1 MQKPSR
7 PAPGLHERPALLVL
21 EDGTAFPG
29 LAIGAAGVASGEA
42 CFTTSMCG
50 YEESVTDPSYVA
62 QVLCFAYPLIGTYG
76 VQESRME
83 SDRVQC
89 EGVVMRDAR
98 PEFASFLRDR
108 GVVALTGL
116 DTRTLVR
123 RIRDGGVLRC
133 ALGEASAA
141 DLHARAL
148 AEPPIDGRP
157 LDRAVGAAASYVVGA
172 GPRVVVVDLGSKRSI
187 PRRLADAG
195 LEAHVVPGWFGAEAI
210 LELAPRAVLIA
221 NGPGDPAVL
230 GEQVETIRA
239 LLGRVPLFGVCLG
252 HQLLGLALGHSTFK
266 LPFGHRGANH
276 PVRDLE
282 TGRVLVTVQNHGF
295 AVAADDDV
303 SHVSLNDGT
312 CEGLAGDGFES
323 VQFHPEASPGP
334 LDALPFFDRL
344 ARTCR
349 SAPTFARS

>member
-1 MQKPSR
+1 MQQ
-7 PAPGLHERPALLVL
+7 ATTGAAAQAQLVL
-21 EDGTAFPG
+21 EDGTVFPG
-29 LAIGAAGVASGEA
+29 SSIGARGIASGEA
-42 CFTTSMCG
+42 CFTTAMTG
-50 YEESVTDPSYVA
+50 YEEAVTDPSYVA
-62 QVLCFAYPLIGTYG
+62 QVLCFSYPLIGTYG
-76 VQESRME
+76 VDETRLE

-89 EGVVMRDAR
+89 EGVVMRDVR
-98 PEFASFLRDR
+98 PEFAAWLRDR
-108 GVVALTGL
+108 GVVALTGV

-123 RIRDGGVLRC
+123 KIRDGGVLRC
-133 ALGEASAA
+133 ALGEGTDEA
-141 DLHARAL
+141 LHARAL

-157 LDRAVGAAASYVVGA
+157 LDRQVGATEVVSVGA

-195 LEAHVVPGWFGAEAI
+195 LEAYVVPGWWGADAI
-210 LELAPRAVLIA
+210 LAAEPRAVLIA

-230 GEQVETIRA
+230 TAQVETIRA
-239 LLGRVPLFGVCLG
+239 LLGRTPLFGVCLG
-252 HQLLGLALGHSTFK
+252 HQLLGLALGHETFK

-276 PVRDLE
+276 PVQDVR

-295 AVAADDDV
+295 AVGANGDS

-312 CEGLAGDGFES
+312 CEGLRGDGFET

-344 ARTCR
+344 AERCR

>member
-1 MQKPSR
+1 MHNGTEGR
-7 PAPGLHERPALLVL
+7 LVL
-21 EDGTAFPG
+21 EDGTVFPG
-29 LAIGAAGVASGEA
+29 LGIGASGIASGEA
-42 CFTTSMCG
+42 CFTTAMTG

-76 VQESRME
+76 VDESRME
-83 SDRVQC
+83 SGRVQC

-98 PEFASFLRDR
+98 PEFAAWLRER
-108 GVVALTGL
+108 GVVALTGV

-123 RIRDGGVLRC
+123 KIRDGGVLRC
-133 ALGEASAA
+133 ALGDAPAEE
-141 DLHARAL
+141 LRRRAL
-148 AEPPIDGRP
+148 DEPFIDGRP
-157 LDRAVGAAASYVVGA
+157 LDRQVGATEPSSVGA

-187 PRRLADAG
+187 PRRLAEAG
-195 LEAHVVPGWFGAEAI
+195 LEAYVVPGTWDADAI
-210 LELAPRAVLIA
+210 LEADPRVVLIA

-230 GEQVETIRA
+230 TDQVETIRN
-239 LLGRVPLFGVCLG
+239 LLGKVPLFGVCLG
-252 HQLLGLALGHSTFK
+252 HQLLGLALGHGTFK

-276 PVRDLE
+276 PVQDVR

-295 AVAADDDV
+295 AVIAEGDI

-312 CEGLAGDGFES
+312 CEGLQGDGFES

-344 ARTCR
+344 AETCR
-349 SAPTFARS
+349 SAPIFARS

>member
-1 MQKPSR
+1 MESMQQ
-7 PAPGLHERPALLVL
+7 LVL
-21 EDGTAFPG
+21 EDGTVFPG
-29 LAIGAAGVASGEA
+29 ISVGAAGVAAGEA
-42 CFTTSMCG
+42 CFTTAMTG
-50 YEESVTDPSYVA
+50 YEEAVTDPSYVA

-76 VQESRME
+76 IDERRME
-83 SDRVQC
+83 SERVQC

-98 PEFASFLRDR
+98 PAFAAWLRER
-108 GVVALTGL
+108 GVVALSGV

-133 ALGEASAA
+133 ALGEAPVEE
-141 DLHARAL
+141 LHARAL

-157 LDRAVGAAASYVVGA
+157 LDRRVGAEAPYSVGA

-187 PRRLADAG
+187 PRRLADVG
-195 LEAHVVPGWFGAEAI
+195 LEAYVVPGSWAAEEIMEA
-210 LELAPRAVLIA
+210 EPRVVLIA
-221 NGPGDPAVL
+221 NGPGDPGVL
-230 GEQVETIRA
+230 TDQVETVRA

-252 HQLLGLALGHSTFK
+252 HQLLGLALGHATFK

-276 PVRDLE
+276 PVRDTA

-295 AVAADDDV
+295 AVIADGDV

-334 LDALPFFDRL
+334 LDALPFFERL
-344 ARTCR
+344 ADACR

>member
-1 MQKPSR
+1 MQKTS
-7 PAPGLHERPALLVL
+7 ERPGRLVL
-21 EDGTAFPG
+21 EDGACFEG
-29 LAIGAAGVASGEA
+29 VSIGAAGVAAGEA
-42 CFTTSMCG
+42 CFTTAMTG

-76 VQESRME
+76 VDEARME

-89 EGVVMRDAR
+89 EGVVMREAR
-98 PEFASFLRDR
+98 PEFAAWLRER
-108 GVVALTGL
+108 GVVALSGL

-133 ALGEASAA
+133 ALGEAPA
-141 DLHARAL
+141 DELHARAL
-148 AEPPIDGRP
+148 AQPPIDGRP
-157 LDRAVGAAASYVVGA
+157 LDRTVGPDHPTTIGA

-195 LEAHVVPGWFGAEAI
+195 LEAYVVPGSFDADAI
-210 LELAPRAVLIA
+210 LEARPRAVLIA
-221 NGPGDPAVL
+221 NGPGDPAVFAP
-230 GEQVETIRA
+230 QVETIRA

-252 HQLLGLALGHSTFK
+252 HQLLGLALGHATFK
-266 LPFGHRGANH
+266 LHFGHRGANH
-276 PVRDLE
+276 PVRDLAS
-282 TGRVLVTVQNHGF
+282 GRVLVTVQNHGF
-295 AVAADDDV
+295 AVAADDDI

-312 CEGLAGDGFES
+312 CEGLAGDDFAS

-344 ARTCR
+344 ADACR
-349 SAPTFARS
+349 SAPTYAQS